1 MNDVLLMLVLPVI
14 VAPEVALGGFYNERC
29 DVFSFGMVMWQI
41 LGLQMKTYG
50 TAHRRN
56 NVQFFTKC
64 VWQGAKLRPS
74 MRFQKYTPRIHF
86 TPQLQELVQLCWSHR
101 WQDRPAM
108 STVEA
113 TIADVVQSRNRSE
126 KTVTLEEDESLQY
139 GSTHTSR
146 GGASSDE
153 ALLSS
158 SLPSHAPLRNRTGRG
173 SQPSMKQET
182 AVV

>member
-1 MNDVLLMLVLPVI
+1 VNDVLLMLALPVI
-14 VAPEVALGGFYNERC
+14 VAPEVALGWCYNEKC
-29 DVFSFGMVMWQI
+29 DVFSFGMVMWQV
-41 LGLQMKTYG
+41 LGLQIKTYG

-56 NVQFFTKC
+56 NVHFFTKC

-74 MRFQKYTPRIHF
+74 MSFKKRTAHIHF
-86 TPQLQELVQLCWSHR
+86 TPQLQDLVKLCWSHQ

-113 TIADVVQSRNRSE
+113 TIGDIMQSRKNRSE
-126 KTVTLEEDESLQY
+126 KTVTTEVMEEDESLQY

-146 GGASSDE
+146 GRTSSDE

-158 SLPSHAPLRNRTGRG
+158 SLPSHAPLRNLPAGVHR
-173 SQPSMKQET
+173 Q
-182 AVV
+182 A